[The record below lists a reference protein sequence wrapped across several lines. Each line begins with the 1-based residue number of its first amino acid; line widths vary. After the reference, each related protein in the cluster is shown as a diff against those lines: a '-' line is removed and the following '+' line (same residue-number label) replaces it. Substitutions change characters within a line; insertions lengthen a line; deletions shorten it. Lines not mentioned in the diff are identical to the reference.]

1 MNKTIIIVLIL
12 MITFPVFG
20 MQHRLDADGKAV
32 SNVLLATAAGSIVLI
47 LFPGWMLDDELSD
60 RYGYQDYPF
69 AEEDGYK
76 KTQGKD
82 WDFYLSLGDS
92 PDNDLQFG
100 LETSWKRFVMET
112 RYRMFTL
119 DDADLSGSE
128 VQIMPSFIF
137 AHNEYLDF
145 RICAGYSLYG
155 EDAEGSSVDTA
166 YKIRYFKKPFFCT
179 LGAENRFYFHDDE
192 DDQFQLVTVSVGYV
206 WKRFEVNLEYEYRFA
221 FDEVRHTARFG
232 AGLWL

>member
-1 MNKTIIIVLIL
+1 MNKPIILFLIL
-12 MITFPVFG
+12 MITFPAFG
-20 MQHRLDADGKAV
+20 MQRRLEADGKAV
-32 SNVLLATAAGSIVLI
+32 GNALLTTAAGSIVLI

-92 PDNDLQFG
+92 PDNELQFG
-100 LETSWKRFVMET
+100 LETSWKRFVVET
-112 RYRMFTL
+112 HYQRFTL
-119 DDADLSGSE
+119 DDPEITGSE

-137 AHNEYLDF
+137 AHNEYFDF

-155 EDAEGSSVDTA
+155 EDVEGSSVDAA
-166 YKIRYFKKPFFCT
+166 YKIRYFQKPLFLT

-192 DDQFQLVTVSVGYV
+192 NDQFQLVTASVGYV
-206 WKRFEVNLEYEYRFA
+206 WKRFEVSLEYEYRFA
-221 FDEVRHTARFG
+221 FDEVSHTARFG